1 MKYHLFRFKKFL
13 RELFTYPVSHL
24 SLESVDYD
32 AYWEDKRGPTVG
44 KLSPWQKQRA
54 DLVVRCLNGEK
65 EPVSIVDIGGGDGCI
80 PHYLRDKLP
89 LGTVTVVDV
98 SDVVLS
104 KARADGFE
112 TVMTD
117 ITTHEGRMKIPE
129 ADFIFMFEILEHIP
143 DPEAF
148 LALMKSKARKG
159 VLFSFPNTGFI
170 SYRLRLL
177 LGRFP
182 LQWRLHPGEHLR
194 FWTLTDLRWWLKA
207 LGYTQ
212 YHLYTYEGVPVL
224 KKVWPALFAAAS
236 FVYLESENHT

>member
-1 MKYHLFRFKKFL
+1 MKKLLFKAKKFL

-32 AYWEDKRGPTVG
+32 AYWQDKRGSTVG

-54 DLVVRCLNGEK
+54 DLVVRCLKEVK
-65 EPVSIVDIGGGDGCI
+65 EPFSVVDIGGGDGCI
-80 PHYLRDKLP
+80 PHYLKEVLP
-89 LGTVTVVDV
+89 IKRATIVDV

-104 KARADGFE
+104 RARADGFE
-112 TVMTD
+112 TVMGD
-117 ITTHEGRMKIPE
+117 INKVEDRALIPE
-129 ADFIFMFEILEHIP
+129 ADYIFMFEILEHIP

-148 LALMKSKARKG
+148 LALMRSKARKG

-194 FWTLTDLRWWLKA
+194 FWTLTDLKWWLKA
-207 LGYTQ
+207 QGYTR
-212 YHLYTYEGVPVL
+212 YALHTYEGVPIL
-224 KKVWPALFAAAS
+224 KKVWPSLFAAAS
-236 FVYLESENHT
+236 FVYLPSDRV